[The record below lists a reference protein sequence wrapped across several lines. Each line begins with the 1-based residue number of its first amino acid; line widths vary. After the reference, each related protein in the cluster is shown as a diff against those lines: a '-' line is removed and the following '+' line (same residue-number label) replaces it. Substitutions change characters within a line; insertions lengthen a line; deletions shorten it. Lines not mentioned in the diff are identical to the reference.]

1 MITIMLK
8 ATNRFNIFIN
18 ETTPSTKFSATN
30 NEIVEIT
37 ITNKYDR
44 QWFLYSKF
52 EIYSLK
58 LNSLYIQINDKTFSI
73 DIINI

>member
-44 QWFLYSKF
+44 
-52 EIYSLK
+52 
-58 LNSLYIQINDKTFSI
+58 
-73 DIINI
+73 